1 MCLKTGQLTAVAFC
15 MYFVAVRE
23 GWDRIT
29 VHQMEGG
36 NSVALKKKG
45 DETVAS
51 TIIYTYMI

>member
-1 MCLKTGQLTAVAFC
+1 